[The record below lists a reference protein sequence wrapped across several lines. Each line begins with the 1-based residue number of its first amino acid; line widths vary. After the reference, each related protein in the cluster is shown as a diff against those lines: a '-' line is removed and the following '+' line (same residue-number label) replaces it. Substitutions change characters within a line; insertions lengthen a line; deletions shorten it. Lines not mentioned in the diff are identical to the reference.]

1 METVVI
7 IIMAAVS
14 FSFILKLTFHRSLGA
29 FVLALIAAASVIL
42 TYDEAASQSKTQIA
56 DWLQNPELMLDT
68 SVWLTIDVAFQLCF
82 CSLYALKM
90 CGKLSLKEKTA
101 LLVCQWFPGLLIFP
115 VLFAFL
121 TQLIFSM
128 PGSDFAVIGW
138 SLAGAIFIMLP
149 LLALLFKWLLPEGE
163 IRLELL
169 FMINLL
175 IAALGIV
182 ATVNGRTAAVGT
194 NSVGWDALT
203 AVFCLLLLGCVAG
216 YFLNR
221 LITDKKITKIQ
232 NL

>member
-1 METVVI
+1 
-7 IIMAAVS
+7 MAAVS
-14 FSFILKLTFHRSLGA
+14 FSFVLKLTFHRPLGA
-29 FVLALIAAASVIL
+29 AILALVAAASVIL

-82 CSLYALKM
+82 CSLYAIKL
-90 CGKLSLKEKTA
+90 CGPLSGKEKTA
-101 LLVCQWFPGLLIFP
+101 LQICLWFPGLLIFP
-115 VLFAFL
+115 VLFASL

-128 PGSDFAVIGW
+128 PGTDFAVIGW
-138 SLAGAIFIMLP
+138 ALALTILVVLP
-149 LLALLFKWLLPEGE
+149 LLACLFKWLLPESG

-169 FMINLL
+169 FMVNLL

-194 NSVGWDALT
+194 NSVEWHALT
-203 AVFCLLLLGCVAG
+203 AVFGLLALGCIAG

-232 NL
+232 NF

>member
-1 METVVI
+1 
-7 IIMAAVS
+7 MAAVS
-14 FSFILKLTFHRSLGA
+14 FSFVLKLTFHRPLGT
-29 FVLALIAAASVIL
+29 VILALVAAVSVIL
-42 TYDEAASQSKTQIA
+42 TYDEASSQSKTQIA

-68 SVWLTIDVAFQLCF
+68 SVWLTLDVAFQICF
-82 CSLYALKM
+82 CSLYALKL
-90 CGKLSLKEKTA
+90 CGRLSQKEQTA

-128 PGSDFAVIGW
+128 TGTDFAVIGW
-138 SLAGAIFIMLP
+138 SFAVAILVVLP
-149 LLALLFKWLLPEGE
+149 LLASLFRWLLPESD

-169 FMINLL
+169 FMANLL
-175 IAALGIV
+175 VAALGIV

-194 NSVGWDALT
+194 NSVEWDALT
-203 AVFCLLLLGCVAG
+203 AVFSLLLLGCVGG